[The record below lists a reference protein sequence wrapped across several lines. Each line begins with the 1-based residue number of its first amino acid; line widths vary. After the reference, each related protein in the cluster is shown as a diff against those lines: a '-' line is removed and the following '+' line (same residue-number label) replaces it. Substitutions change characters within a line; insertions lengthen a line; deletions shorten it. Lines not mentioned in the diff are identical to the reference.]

1 MLKHIKNIK
10 QALALGLVITILL
23 SLSSFEAN
31 CEELRQ
37 KVFRLHIIANS
48 NSEFDQTLKL
58 KIRDAVISKTGDIYD
73 KCTSVDEAK
82 QKAEENKKIIYDTVK
97 EVLENA
103 NVNYDVEIKIGKSF
117 FDTRHYETFSLPAG
131 EYEALNIKIGEAKGK
146 NWWCVMYPSLCIAS
160 SGAVIG
166 DVASE
171 KSAEI
176 AQNPHKFV
184 MRFKVVE
191 IYEQLKRRFS

>member
-82 QKAEENKKIIYDTVK
+82 QKAEENKKIIY
-97 EVLENA
+97 EN
-103 NVNYDVEIKIGKSF
+103 
-117 FDTRHYETFSLPAG
+117 L
-131 EYEALNIKIGEAKGK
+131 L
-146 NWWCVMYPSLCIAS
+146 L
-160 SGAVIG
+160 
-166 DVASE
+166 
-171 KSAEI
+171 
-176 AQNPHKFV
+176 
-184 MRFKVVE
+184 
-191 IYEQLKRRFS
+191 LL

>member
-1 MLKHIKNIK
+1 MLKHIKTIK

-160 SGAVIG
+160 SGAEIG